1 MSKVLVFVPHPDDA
15 EFHAGGMI
23 AKFAEEGA
31 RVIIVVA
38 TDGRCGTLVLD
49 VETLIKVRAEEARRG
64 ARALGAEEPIML
76 GYPDFGLDTLP
87 PGKLR
92 EQFIRLIRE
101 CKPDVVI
108 AQDAFA
114 PEIHPDHRT
123 VAWAAS
129 DAVNFS
135 ALPLIHPEHLQEG
148 LQPHYVVEKYLFAE
162 GSQDL
167 NKVVDVTRT
176 MEKKIAAM
184 AEHKTQIEFLV
195 EDVLRQAQ
203 LAGINI
209 PDVIGDM
216 AGDPA
221 SLMAW
226 ALQTQAAE
234 IGSRIGVKY
243 GEAFRYIR
251 FHPFIEA
258 LLPSQQ

>member
-1 MSKVLVFVPHPDDA
+1 MLVFVPHPDDA
-15 EFHAGGMI
+15 EFHAGGII

-38 TDGRCGTLVLD
+38 TDGRCGSLVLD

-64 ARALGAEEPIML
+64 ARMLGAEEPIML

-87 PGKLR
+87 VGKLR
-92 EQFIRLIRE
+92 EQFIRLIRV

-123 VAWAAS
+123 VAWTAS

-162 GSQDL
+162 GSQDF

-184 AEHKTQIEFLV
+184 AEHNTQIEFLV

-209 PDVIGDM
+209 REVIGDM

>member
-1 MSKVLVFVPHPDDA
+1 
-15 EFHAGGMI
+15 
-23 AKFAEEGA
+23 
-31 RVIIVVA
+31 
-38 TDGRCGTLVLD
+38 
-49 VETLIKVRAEEARRG
+49 
-64 ARALGAEEPIML
+64 
-76 GYPDFGLDTLP
+76 
-87 PGKLR
+87 
-92 EQFIRLIRE
+92 
-101 CKPDVVI
+101 
-108 AQDAFA
+108 
-114 PEIHPDHRT
+114 
-123 VAWAAS
+123 
-129 DAVNFS
+129 
-135 ALPLIHPEHLQEG
+135 
-148 LQPHYVVEKYLFAE
+148 
-162 GSQDL
+162 
-167 NKVVDVTRT
+167 

-209 PDVIGDM
+209 ADVIGDM